1 MGRPTRAEAADLKEL
16 LRHTALKMFLDHG
29 YNGTTMEAVASA
41 AGVSKRTLYAAYPD
55 KRALF
60 GSVVTWA
67 LGRHEWA
74 EPPPETSTDDL
85 AGELTA
91 IARSTLAR
99 ALDPDIVRLSR
110 MAMTEATRFPE
121 VVGEAHSLVWSPR
134 LRAVMDLLERHSLD
148 GTVKVDDPELAAEQ
162 FLAMVSAIPAR
173 LAAFGLF
180 RPADVEA
187 RHLDHAVT
195 LFLRGALTRLR
206 EETGEESGEEK
217 PRGIR

>member
-1 MGRPTRAEAADLKEL
+1 
-16 LRHTALKMFLDHG
+16 
-29 YNGTTMEAVASA
+29 
-41 AGVSKRTLYAAYPD
+41 
-55 KRALF
+55 
-60 GSVVTWA
+60 
-67 LGRHEWA
+67 
-74 EPPPETSTDDL
+74 
-85 AGELTA
+85 
-91 IARSTLAR
+91 
-99 ALDPDIVRLSR
+99 